1 MVEKKQGLQPTKYD
15 EIIVRDRLAI
25 ISISGEIVSLTKSI
39 IAKQKVISALG
50 GDAYIAQMMC
60 MEREKLHQL
69 IDKCDNLIAKQNEM
83 LGDKS
88 CKRVTTLWYEAYN
101 KETREWLCDQ
111 FKEDTDNDA

>member
-50 GDAYIAQMMC
+50 GDAYIA
-60 MEREKLHQL
+60 
-69 IDKCDNLIAKQNEM
+69 
-83 LGDKS
+83 
-88 CKRVTTLWYEAYN
+88 
-101 KETREWLCDQ
+101 
-111 FKEDTDNDA
+111 